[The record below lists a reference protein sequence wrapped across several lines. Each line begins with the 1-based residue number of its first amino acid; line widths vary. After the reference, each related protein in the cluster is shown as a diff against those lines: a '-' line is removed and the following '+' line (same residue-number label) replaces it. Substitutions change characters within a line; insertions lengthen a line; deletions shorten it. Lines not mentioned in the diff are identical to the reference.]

1 MAATSDER
9 NAAYRMGLCVGLC
22 GLEHS
27 PGRPRCDECHNE
39 LLVARNEGREL

>member
-1 MAATSDER
+1 MAATDDER

-27 PGRPRCDECHNE
+27 AGRTRCEDCHAE
-39 LLVARNEGREL
+39 FVAARNEGRVP